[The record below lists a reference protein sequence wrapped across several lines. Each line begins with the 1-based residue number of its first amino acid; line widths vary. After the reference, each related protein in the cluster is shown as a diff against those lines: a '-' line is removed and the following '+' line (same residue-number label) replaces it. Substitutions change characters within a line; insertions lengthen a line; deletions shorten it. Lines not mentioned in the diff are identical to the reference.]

1 MSVLA
6 KRLIASFSLLAFAV
20 TLMTGLVF
28 QVSADTVVLRS
39 LAAFALFGVATGFV
53 AFIFERLWNR

>member
-6 KRLIASFSLLAFAV
+6 KRLIASFALLAFAL

-28 QVSADTVVLRS
+28 QVSANTVILRS
-39 LAAFALFGVATGFV
+39 LVAFTAFGAATGFV